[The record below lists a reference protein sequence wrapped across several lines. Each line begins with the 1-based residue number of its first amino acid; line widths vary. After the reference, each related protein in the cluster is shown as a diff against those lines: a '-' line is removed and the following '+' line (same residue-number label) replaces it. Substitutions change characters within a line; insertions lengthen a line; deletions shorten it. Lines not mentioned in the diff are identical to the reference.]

1 MEARREGMHLGGVS
15 FMGISHGMGRTRA
28 LSLLDHVG
36 VAAVRNLLRQ
46 G

>member
-1 MEARREGMHLGGVS
+1 MQLGGIS

-28 LSLLDHVG
+28 LSLLLDHVG